1 MRRVGEAFIKQRQ
14 TKTVANQSRPDV
26 FVPHHFSGL
35 EHCLF
40 EEKIELVLAHY
51 ASLPQ
56 PTRYPVQ
63 NNQTQLL
70 LHLNPGDKRHFDAIR
85 SRRGGEKEVGEGK
98 KNPDLYTI
106 DQFPCAQREDASH
119 CNQTR

>member
-1 MRRVGEAFIKQRQ
+1 MF
-14 TKTVANQSRPDV
+14 
-26 FVPHHFSGL
+26 FVPHHFPGL
-35 EHCLF
+35 ERCLF
-40 EEKIELVLAHY
+40 EVRIELVLAHY

-85 SRRGGEKEVGEGK
+85 SRRGGGEEEEVGGK
-98 KNPDLYTI
+98 KPDLYTI
-106 DQFPCAQREDASH
+106 DQFPCAQREDAFH